1 MVREVSI
8 DLDHDTI
15 FALFSKNKLLAPHTS
30 YLIPDDGVKPLAT
43 SYLIPHTWIGAILL
57 LFSNLLQAQYQLKI
71 IPVDK
76 DSVYLVK
83 SSLKTFF
90 KNREDCAVYIY
101 NLPGMLKSKGY
112 PAASIDS
119 VYFDSTIAIVQL
131 FQGPAFKLSSINA
144 REPDKK
150 ILEQSGWDVD
160 KLNNTTFQ
168 LEELEA
174 KQQKVLDY
182 LENNGYPFAKLQ
194 LDSLKFDNE
203 TISANLKIDKG
214 PFYKIDSI
222 RIYGKAI
229 ISNAFIQ
236 RYVEI
241 KNGSIY
247 QKNKLQNISK
257 KILELSFL
265 EEQQPWNV
273 TMLGTGSIL
282 NLYLKPKKSSQVNVL
297 VGFLP
302 SNDQTLTTSKLL
314 VTGEA
319 NINLV
324 NALGNGELIGVNW
337 QQIQIRSP
345 RLNLAFRQPYL
356 FGSLF
361 GVSTS
366 FNLLKKDSSY
376 LNLSFLFGMQY
387 TLTSEQT
394 GRIFIQNLKSNL
406 LNIDTVLLKLGKK
419 LPPEIDVSSISM
431 GIEYEINKTDYRLN
445 PRKGSEFQAT
455 VSAGTRNV
463 HKNNVI
469 LKLYDPVFS
478 YASLYDTIQQK
489 SYQFCLRITGAH
501 YFQTGRQATLK
512 TSLSIGLFQSPSVF
526 RNELFQIGGYK
537 LLRGFDEESIYAS
550 QYAVGTLEYRYLI
563 GLNSFLFAF
572 IDAGLVSNKSVKPT
586 AGNNYIG
593 AGLGLAF
600 QIKAGVFNI
609 SYAAGKRND
618 TRLDLRQSKI
628 HLGYVNYF

>member
-1 MVREVSI
+1 LIRSQYY
-8 DLDHDTI
+8 LCHTLNSWHLK
-15 FALFSKNKLLAPHTS
+15 ANTS
-30 YLIPDDGVKPLAT
+30 YLT
-43 SYLIPHTWIGAILL
+43 PHTCIVILL
-57 LFSNLLQAQYQLKI
+57 LLFGNLLHAQYQLKI
-71 IPVDK
+71 IPVEK
-76 DSVYLVK
+76 DSSFLIK
-83 SSLKTFF
+83 SSLKTYF
-90 KNREDCAVYIY
+90 KDREDCIVYVN
-101 NLPGMLKSKGY
+101 NLPDMLKSKGY
-112 PAASIDS
+112 PAASLDS
-119 VYFDSTIAIVQL
+119 IYFDSTIAIVQL
-131 FQGPAFKLSSINA
+131 FLGPAFKLALINA
-144 REPDKK
+144 SEPDKK
-150 ILEQSGWDVD
+150 ILEQSGWNFD
-160 KLNNTTFQ
+160 KFNNKPLHF
-168 LEELEA
+168 EELETR
-174 KQQKVLDY
+174 QQKVLDY

-194 LDSLKFDNE
+194 LDSIRFDNE
-203 TISANLKIDKG
+203 RIVANLKIDKG

-222 RIYGKAI
+222 RIYGKAT
-229 ISNAFIQ
+229 ISNVFMQ

-247 QKNKLQNISK
+247 QKSKLQNISK
-257 KILELSFL
+257 KILELSYL

-297 VGFLP
+297 IGFLP

-356 FGSLF
+356 FGSSF
-361 GVSTS
+361 GISTS
-366 FNLLKKDSSY
+366 FDLLKRDSSY
-376 LNLSFLFGMQY
+376 LNLSFLLGMQY
-387 TLTSEQT
+387 TLTGEQT

-406 LNIDTVLLKLGKK
+406 LNVDTVLLKSGKK
-419 LPPEIDVSSISM
+419 LPPEIDVSSISL

-445 PRKGSEFQAT
+445 PRKGSEFQAI

-478 YASLYDTIQQK
+478 FASLYDTIQQK
-489 SYQFCLRITGAH
+489 SYQFRLKITGAH

-512 TSLSIGLFQSPSVF
+512 TSLNIGLFQSPSVF

-563 GLNSFLFAF
+563 GLNSFLFTF
-572 IDAGLVSNKSVKPT
+572 TDIGLVLNKSIKPA

-600 QIKAGVFNI
+600 QTKAGIFNI